1 MNNLFNRLVYI
12 CAVFLMLMPLVSCGG
27 GGDGAGTGTL
37 ELGLTD
43 ASTDKYQAI
52 YVTIA
57 EVQVKKQGEG
67 DGEAG
72 WETVVQPEQ
81 TYNLLDL
88 VNGVIATLGVG
99 ELEAG
104 QYGQMRLILGELP
117 ETPETNILGTKHPFA
132 NYLIDLADN
141 EIEIK
146 VPSGYQTGI
155 KIVHGFTII
164 ASGATELILDFDAL
178 RSIVE
183 KGNGT
188 FSLKPTIKI
197 LETVEN
203 SVGGI
208 IDDGTAVVEGALV
221 SAQIYTPTPDPAD
234 GWDPKDEV
242 EQVGGTV
249 SDENGAYFMYL
260 PPNTYNI
267 VVTKEG
273 FNPAC
278 VQVIAE
284 FYDAET
290 ADVTLSTV
298 GATGTFAGSVTGLAI
313 TDGSAVFSIRREH
326 DPCGMIEVAT
336 ASVANTV
343 TPPPLVY
350 FDSITL
356 PVLPVGITYEVV
368 VSSEGETT
376 QVFDV
381 EVTDGG
387 DAVLDVDFTPPP
399 AP

>member
-1 MNNLFNRLVYI
+1 M
-12 CAVFLMLMPLVSCGG
+12 ASPLVSCSGG
-27 GGDGAGTGTL
+27 GSSAGTGTL
-37 ELGLTD
+37 PLGLTD

-52 YVTIA
+52 YVTVA
-57 EVQVKKQGEG
+57 EVQAKKQGEG

-72 WETVVQPEQ
+72 WVTVVQPEE

-88 VNGVIATLGVG
+88 VNGVIATLGAG

-117 ETPETNILGTKHPFA
+117 ETLETNILGNENPFA

-146 VPSGYQTGI
+146 VPSAYQTGI
-155 KIVHGFTII
+155 KIVHGFTIV

-188 FSLKPTIKI
+188 FSLKPTIKV

-203 SVGGI
+203 SVGGM
-208 IDDGTAVVEGALV
+208 IDDGTDPVAGALV
-221 SAQIYTPTPDPAD
+221 SAQIYTPPPEPAD

-242 EQVGGTV
+242 VQAGGTV
-249 SDENGAYFMYL
+249 SDGDGTYSMFL
-260 PPNTYNI
+260 PLNTYNI

-273 FNPAC
+273 FIPAC
-278 VQVIAE
+278 TQVEAE
-284 FYDAET
+284 FYEPEI
-290 ADVTLSTV
+290 ADFTLTV
-298 GATGTFAGSVTGLAI
+298 VDTTGTFAGSVTGLA
-313 TDGSAVFSIRREH
+313 TVDDSALFSIRQAH
-326 DPCGMIEVAT
+326 DPCGMIEVASV
-336 ASVANTV
+336 SVANDATSA
-343 TPPPLVY
+343 P
-350 FDSITL
+350 IIL
-356 PVLPVGITYEVV
+356 PSGTYEVV

-387 DAVLDVDFTPPP
+387 DEVLEVDFTP